1 MDIYSDVS
9 MISGASSAVSSA
21 SSRSTASSTVDP
33 AASLLRSHRQ
43 NRNRHHRRQPILH
56 PCNAIVRTPEIVID
70 PVPQL
75 PQQLSQQQQSLQQ
88 SNSTPVQQQ
97 KSLQQTSPAP
107 VQQQQQKKET
117 SECYKMTICSLTFVL
132 FIVSLALIASVIILV
147 YVLPNSSNKSVSS
160 NQVGRSTLFR

>member
-33 AASLLRSHRQ
+33 EASLLRSHRQ
-43 NRNRHHRRQPILH
+43 NRNRHHRRQPNLH
-56 PCNAIVRTPEIVID
+56 PRNAIVRTPEIVID

-75 PQQLSQQQQSLQQ
+75 PQLSQQQSLQQ
-88 SNSTPVQQQ
+88 TDSTPVQQQ
-97 KSLQQTSPAP
+97 KSVQQTSPAP

-160 NQVGRSTLFR
+160 NQVGRSTLFPH